1 MDYSFLWSAEF
12 LFPLSLLALLV
23 PLLLGLRHR
32 ILVAMAL
39 RNALRRKRQ
48 SLMIVAGLMV
58 GTAIVAGAQVA
69 GDSMGY
75 AITKASLDAFE
86 EIDETVFLD
95 GYNFFPEPVVG
106 SLAQD
111 AVLVEKTDAVGA
123 NILWDIAVVNPR
135 SGQYEPSA
143 RAVGFDPAE
152 DDTWGDFRYD
162 GESFD
167 GSQLGAR
174 DVIVN
179 EDLREKL
186 HVELGDTIIV
196 NYTLPQD
203 PLIPAIQNYSGTL
216 DVSATGPSL
225 PVVGTPALEPVPA
238 EVSFTVDPSAVS
250 INVVLAWQFTP
261 GVQQDLDVELVS
273 ESGQVFANRNGTIQ
287 DPDFPVF
294 LFVNGSVSNP
304 VEPGDWTLRVHGKNA
319 ARTNFNGTIATFYA
333 VYDLREAERRFS
345 ALQEQFPDV
354 DVTEFGEPD
363 RLTTEFRVVRF
374 TEAGK
379 GPNFQL
385 PNKLSLF
392 VRLDVLQDLLHREDQ
407 VNFLKVSNI
416 GGRETGVERTDEV
429 YPLLWERLNATKE
442 AYPDDLSVQALRAN
456 NDKQFW
462 LAEAERVGE
471 LFGVFLTFVG
481 SFSIISGLLLIIN
494 IFTMLAEERKVEL
507 AIARAVGLRRGH
519 LIQLFTYEGIFYAL
533 PAAIL
538 GVFFGLGLAQVLIWG
553 FNTFNPGGT
562 FPAIPFRLEPESLP
576 FAFAVGILLTVATVF
591 LGAQRVSRLNVVSAI
606 RNLEPPKHIRGRL
619 NMFSAIFLL
628 AAGITGSVFAVAAN
642 SFAWQL
648 IGPTLLALGIAF
660 LFRFIGSSRRVY
672 PVVAM
677 VLFAYLTATLFL
689 IDDPDT
695 DEAEIMGPIRAV
707 VMTLAVVVAVVY
719 TEPFARFLGRVA
731 SYIKPLRPVALPAM
745 SYPLHKKVRTG
756 LTLAMFSVILLV
768 VMLFSILGSLFEP
781 DVEKESGGYH
791 VEALSGL
798 SFDTLEGRGNDP
810 TILQD
815 VEFYDVLPYFIRYGG
830 DIITVNNQSTG
841 QFGAPANV
849 VLGVDRAFS
858 DRNEFTLLFRD
869 PQYPTDRAAYQA
881 VADDPNVVIIAYQY
895 STDAEGRDGAF
906 KVGDTLQI
914 KAKGD
919 IRNFRIIGIQEQFHL
934 PAVFIRDDVMRS
946 LYANTDTLV
955 LFKLRDP
962 TADATMAQRI
972 ESNYQDVGLDANSI
986 RLLVLEQNEGF
997 RQIFTLIRLFLSLGL
1012 IVGILSLG
1020 IVTARSVIERRQEIG
1035 MMRAL
1040 GYLRRHIR
1048 RTFLLEMLTTVV
1060 VGILIGL
1067 IVALI
1072 VAYAIWYGQL
1082 RELRLPFIV
1091 PWAEVAT
1098 ISAIALVVTTLATL
1112 SPIFRAARTPPAEAL
1127 RYIE

>member
-1 MDYSFLWSAEF
+1 MDYSFLWSAGF

-32 ILVAMAL
+32 ILVAMAF

-48 SLMIVAGLMV
+48 SLMIAAGLMV

-95 GYNFFPEPVVG
+95 GYNFFPQSVVG
-106 SLAQD
+106 SLAED
-111 AVLVEKTDAVGA
+111 PVLQEKTDAVGA

-152 DDTWGDFRYD
+152 DDSWGDFRFQ

-167 GSQLGAR
+167 GSELGPR
-174 DVIVN
+174 DIIVN
-179 EDLREKL
+179 KDLRETL
-186 HVELGDTIIV
+186 DVELGDTLIV

-203 PLIPAIQNYSGTL
+203 PLIPSIQNYSGTVE
-216 DVSATGPSL
+216 VSATGPTL
-225 PVVGTPALEPVPA
+225 PVVGTPAFEPVPA
-238 EVSFTVDPSAVS
+238 EIPFHVDPSAVS
-250 INVVLAWQFTP
+250 INVVLAWPPTP
-261 GVQQDLDVELVS
+261 GAPQDLDVELVS
-273 ESGQVFANRNGTIQ
+273 ESGQVFANRNGTAQ
-287 DPDFPVF
+287 APDFPVF
-294 LFVNGSVSNP
+294 LFVNGSVADPLES
-304 VEPGDWTLRVHGKNA
+304 GDWTLRVHGKNA

-333 VYDLREAERRFS
+333 VYDLREAERRFGE
-345 ALQEQFPDV
+345 LQKQFPDV
-354 DVTEFGEPD
+354 DVTDFGEPA
-363 RLTTEFRVVRF
+363 RSSTEFRVVRF
-374 TEAGK
+374 TDAGK

-392 VRLDVLQDLLHREDQ
+392 VRLDVLQELLDREDQ

-416 GGRETGVERTDEV
+416 GGRESGVERTDEV
-429 YPLLWERLNATKE
+429 YPILWQQLNVTKD
-442 AYPDDLSVQALRAN
+442 AYPEDLSVQALRAN

-538 GVFFGLGLAQVLIWG
+538 GVFFGLGLAMVLIWG

-562 FPAIPFRLEPESLP
+562 FPAIPFRLEPDSLP

-591 LGAQRVSRLNVVSAI
+591 LGAQRVSRLNVVAAI
-606 RNLEPPKHIRGRL
+606 RNLEPPKHLRGKV
-619 NMFSAIFLL
+619 NMVAAMFLL
-628 AAGITGSVFAVAAN
+628 AAGIAGTVFAIVAN

-648 IGPTLLALGIAF
+648 IGPTLFAVGFAF
-660 LFRFIGSSRRVY
+660 LARFIGSSRRVY
-672 PVVAM
+672 PVVALL
-677 VLFAYLTATLFL
+677 LFAYLTATLFL
-689 IDDPDT
+689 IDEPDST
-695 DEAEIMGPIRAV
+695 EAEVMGPIRAV
-707 VMTLAVVVAVVY
+707 VMTLSVVVAVVY
-719 TEPFARFLGRVA
+719 TEPFARFLGRMA

-781 DVEKESGGYH
+781 DVDKESGGYH

-810 TILQD
+810 TILD
-815 VEFYDVLPYFIRYGG
+815 EVEFYDVLPYFIRYGG
-830 DIITVNNQSTG
+830 DIITVNNRSTG
-841 QFGAPANV
+841 QFGAPTNV
-849 VLGVDRAFS
+849 ILGVDRTFA

-869 PQYPTDRAAYQA
+869 PTYATDREAYQA
-881 VADDPNVVIIAYQY
+881 VADDPNLVIVAYQY
-895 STDAEGRDGAF
+895 STDEEGRDGAF
-906 KVGDTLQI
+906 KPGDTLQLR
-914 KAKGD
+914 AKGD
-919 IRNFRIIGIQEQFHL
+919 VRNFRIIGIQEQFHL
-934 PAVFIRDDVMRS
+934 PAVFIRDDTMRS

-955 LFKLRDP
+955 LFRLKDP
-962 TADATMAQRI
+962 SADAEMAQRI

-1048 RTFLLEMLTTVV
+1048 RTFLVEMLTTVV
-1060 VGILIGL
+1060 LGVLIGL
-1067 IVALI
+1067 GVALI

-1082 RELRLPFIV
+1082 RELRLPFMV
-1091 PWAEVAT
+1091 PWTEVA
-1098 ISAIALVVTTLATL
+1098 IIAGIALVVTTLATL